1 MSDSELAQKL
11 CSILEATEADLGRM
25 PFFVRPMAKKG
36 FARRTGLDHAGWLR
50 LARTLCSECDAGK
63 ALPEIGASMPALV
76 GQLESLADNYAT
88 APERAAKGMGKIPGV
103 LERVTR
109 ESKERETAVRE
120 ILARL
125 RA

>member
-1 MSDSELAQKL
+1 
-11 CSILEATEADLGRM
+11 
-25 PFFVRPMAKKG
+25 
-36 FARRTGLDHAGWLR
+36 
-50 LARTLCSECDAGK
+50 
-63 ALPEIGASMPALV
+63 MPALV